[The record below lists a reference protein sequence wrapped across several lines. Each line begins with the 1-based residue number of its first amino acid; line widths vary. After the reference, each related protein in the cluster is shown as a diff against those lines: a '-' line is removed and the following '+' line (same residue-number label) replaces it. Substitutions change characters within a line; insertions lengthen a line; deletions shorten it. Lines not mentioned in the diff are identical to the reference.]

1 MKGIG
6 ILFLVFQG
14 IICFGQNYIFQN
26 QHYFKPYLI
35 NPALA
40 GANRSGNA
48 MLVYSKRL
56 IGFENAPNSQ
66 LLSIDYPFPKN
77 QIGLGINGF
86 KDQNGAVSFVGME
99 STFAY
104 HIENVERGSNKPIS
118 GLSFG
123 ISATYNQYR
132 IDRLGLLAGNVDNNL
147 FTDDTKFF
155 NAYPNA
161 NVGFHFHSHGF
172 HLGIS
177 AYNIIPQV
185 NDLFRDEN
193 DVRNAFLTFISSGVK
208 LKVSENIEI
217 TPSVLLRTQQSA
229 DYQLDMMVDV
239 TFNLPGGAYFS
250 VAPVYRNYEYA
261 VFSKSRSVGMNAMVS
276 KYPFTAGY
284 QFDIGLSRVQSIPNM
299 GHLLI
304 VAYALSE
311 KPKLKKKQEKNKAA
325 TKTTQASPSKQKKNE

>member
-1 MKGIG
+1 MRNLTL
-6 ILFLVFQG
+6 LFVFHG
-14 IICFGQNYIFQN
+14 MICFGQNYIFQN

-56 IGFENAPNSQ
+56 IGFENSPNSQ

-77 QIGLGINGF
+77 QIGLGLNGF
-86 KDQNGAVSFVGME
+86 KDQNGAVSFIGLE

-104 HIENVERGSNKPIS
+104 HIENVGRGAKKPVTGI
-118 GLSFG
+118 SFG

-132 IDRLGLLAGNVDNNL
+132 VERLGLLAGNVDNNL
-147 FTDDTKFF
+147 FNDETKFF
-155 NAYPNA
+155 NTYPNA

-185 NDLFRDEN
+185 NELFMDEN
-193 DVRNAFLTFISSGVK
+193 DVRNAFLTYISSGVK

-217 TPSVLLRTQQSA
+217 TPGVLLRTQQSA
-229 DYQLDMMVDV
+229 DYQLDMMVDLK
-239 TFNLPGGAYFS
+239 FSLPVGAYFS
-250 VAPVYRNYEYA
+250 VAPVYRKYEYS
-261 VFSKSRSVGMNAMVS
+261 VFSKSRSAGMNAMIS

-284 QFDIGLSRVQSIPNM
+284 QFDIGLSTVNSFPNM

-304 VAYALSE
+304 VAYSLSG
-311 KPKLKKKQEKNKAA
+311 KPKLSKNKEKNKAA
-325 TKTTQASPSKQKKNE
+325 TKNPPNKNTK

>member
-1 MKGIG
+1 MRNLTL
-6 ILFLVFQG
+6 LFVFHG
-14 IICFGQNYIFQN
+14 MICFGQNYIFQN

-56 IGFENAPNSQ
+56 IGFENSPNSQ

-77 QIGLGINGF
+77 QIGLGVNGF
-86 KDQNGAVSFVGME
+86 KDQNGAVSFIGLE

-104 HIENVERGSNKPIS
+104 HIENVGRGAKKPVS
-118 GLSFG
+118 GISFG

-132 IDRLGLLAGNVDNNL
+132 VDRLGLLAGNVDNNL
-147 FTDDTKFF
+147 FNDETKFF
-155 NAYPNA
+155 NTYPNA

-185 NDLFRDEN
+185 NELFIDEN
-193 DVRNAFLTFISSGVK
+193 DVRNAFLTFISSGVELRLNDNMAIK
-208 LKVSENIEI
+208 
-217 TPSVLLRTQQSA
+217 PSVLYRTQQSA
-229 DYQLDMMVDV
+229 DYQLDLMVDFV
-239 TFNLPGGAYFS
+239 FKLPGGASFS
-250 VAPVYRNYEYA
+250 VAPVYRNYEYSL
-261 VFSKSRSVGMNAMVS
+261 FSKSKSVGMNAMTS

-284 QFDIGLSRVQSIPNM
+284 QFDIGLSSVNSFPNM

-304 VAYALSE
+304 VAYSLSG
-311 KPKLKKKQEKNKAA
+311 KPKLSKNQEKNKAT
-325 TKTTQASPSKQKKNE
+325 TKSPPTNNTK

>member
-1 MKGIG
+1 MMRN
-6 ILFLVFQG
+6 LTFFFVFQG

-40 GANRSGNA
+40 GAYRTGNA
-48 MLVYSKRL
+48 MLVYCKRL
-56 IGFENAPNSQ
+56 TGFDNSPNSQ

-77 QIGLGINGF
+77 QIGLGVNGF
-86 KDQNGAVSFVGME
+86 KDQNGAVSFVGLE

-104 HIENVERGSNKPIS
+104 HIENVGRGSNKPIS

-132 IDRLGLLAGNVDNNL
+132 IDRLGLMAGNVDNNL
-147 FTDDTKFF
+147 FNDETKFF

-172 HLGIS
+172 HLGVS

-185 NDLFRDEN
+185 NDLFMDEN
-193 DVRNAFLTFISSGVK
+193 DVRNAFLTYISSGVK

-217 TPSVLLRTQQSA
+217 TPGVLLRTQQSA

-239 TFNLPGGAYFS
+239 KLKLTGGAYFS
-250 VAPVYRNYEYA
+250 VAPVYRNYEYS

-276 KYPFTAGY
+276 KFPITAGY
-284 QFDIGLSRVQSIPNM
+284 QFDIGLSTVQGIPNM

-304 VAYALSE
+304 IAYDLSE
-311 KPKLKKKQEKNKAA
+311 KPKLKKK
-325 TKTTQASPSKQKKNE
+325 

>member
-1 MKGIG
+1 MKKIWT
-6 ILFLVFQG
+6 LFLVFNG
-14 IICFGQNYIFQN
+14 IICFGQNYLFQN

-56 IGFENAPNSQ
+56 IGFENSPNSQ
-66 LLSIDYPFPKN
+66 LLSIDYPITKN
-77 QIGLGINGF
+77 QIGLGVNGF
-86 KDQNGAVSFVGME
+86 KDQNGAVSFVGLE

-104 HIENVERGSNKPIS
+104 HIENVGRGSKKPLT

-132 IDRLGLLAGNVDNNL
+132 IDRFGLLSGNVDNDL
-147 FTDDTKFF
+147 FNDDNKFF

-161 NVGFHFHSHGF
+161 NVGFHFHSYGF

-185 NDLFRDEN
+185 NDLFVNEN

-217 TPSVLLRTQQSA
+217 TPSVLLRTQQNA
-229 DYQLDMMVDV
+229 DFQLDMMVDIK
-239 TFNLPGGAYFS
+239 FNLPVGAYFS
-250 VAPVYRNYEYA
+250 VAPVYRNYEYW
-261 VFSKSRSVGMNAMVS
+261 VFSKSKSAGMNAMIS

-284 QFDIGLSRVQSIPNM
+284 QFDIALTAVNSLPNM

-304 VAYALSE
+304 VAYDLSG
-311 KPKLKKKQEKNKAA
+311 KPKMNKKQEKE
-325 TKTTQASPSKQKKNE
+325 TKKGPPTTHSKKKKND

>member
-6 ILFLVFQG
+6 ILFLVFNV

-40 GANRSGNA
+40 GAYRSGNA

-56 IGFENAPNSQ
+56 TGFDNSPNSQ

-77 QIGLGINGF
+77 QIGLGVNGF
-86 KDQNGAVSFVGME
+86 KDQNGAVSFVGLE

-104 HIENVERGSNKPIS
+104 HIENVGRGSNKPIS

-147 FTDDTKFF
+147 FNDETKFF

-161 NVGFHFHSHGF
+161 NVGFHFYSHGF

-185 NDLFRDEN
+185 NDLFMDEN
-193 DVRNAFLTFISSGVK
+193 DIRNAFLTYISSGVK

-217 TPSVLLRTQQSA
+217 TPGVLLRTQQSA
-229 DYQLDMMVDV
+229 DYQIDMMVDIKLKL
-239 TFNLPGGAYFS
+239 TGGAYFS
-250 VAPVYRNYEYA
+250 VAPVYRNYEYS
-261 VFSKSRSVGMNAMVS
+261 VFSKSRSVGLNAMVS
-276 KYPFTAGY
+276 KFPITAGY
-284 QFDIGLSRVQSIPNM
+284 QFDIGLSTVQGIPNM

-304 VAYALSE
+304 VAYDLSE
-311 KPKLKKKQEKNKAA
+311 KPKLKKK
-325 TKTTQASPSKQKKNE
+325 

>member
-86 KDQNGAVSFVGME
+86 KDQNGAVSFVGLE

-104 HIENVERGSNKPIS
+104 HLQSEGRGAKKPLT

-185 NDLFRDEN
+185 NDLFMNEN

-208 LKVSENIEI
+208 LNPMGLIPTNRREFFTYAGSLTTPPCSEGINFYIFKQPI
-217 TPSVLLRTQQSA
+217 TISA
-229 DYQLDMMVDV
+229 DQLAALKAIYSGNNRTPQDLNGRVI
-239 TFNLPGGAYFS
+239 S
-250 VAPVYRNYEYA
+250 
-261 VFSKSRSVGMNAMVS
+261 SKR
-276 KYPFTAGY
+276 
-284 QFDIGLSRVQSIPNM
+284 
-299 GHLLI
+299 
-304 VAYALSE
+304 
-311 KPKLKKKQEKNKAA
+311 
-325 TKTTQASPSKQKKNE
+325 

>member
-1 MKGIG
+1 M
-6 ILFLVFQG
+6 
-14 IICFGQNYIFQN
+14 
-26 QHYFKPYLI
+26 
-35 NPALA
+35 
-40 GANRSGNA
+40 
-48 MLVYSKRL
+48 
-56 IGFENAPNSQ
+56 
-66 LLSIDYPFPKN
+66 
-77 QIGLGINGF
+77 
-86 KDQNGAVSFVGME
+86 
-99 STFAY
+99 T
-104 HIENVERGSNKPIS
+104 

-147 FTDDTKFF
+147 FNDDTKFF

-177 AYNIIPQV
+177 AYNIIPKV
-185 NDLFRDEN
+185 NDLFMDEN
-193 DVRNAFLTFISSGVK
+193 DVRNAFLTYISSGVK

-217 TPSVLLRTQQSA
+217 TPGVLLRTQQSA

-239 TFNLPGGAYFS
+239 KFNLPGGSYFS
-250 VAPVYRNYEYA
+250 VAPVYRNYEYS
-261 VFSKSRSVGMNAMVS
+261 VFSKSRSVGINAMVS

-284 QFDIGLSRVQSIPNM
+284 QFDIGLSTVNSFPNM

-311 KPKLKKKQEKNKAA
+311 KPKKKKK
-325 TKTTQASPSKQKKNE
+325 

>member
-1 MKGIG
+1 
-6 ILFLVFQG
+6 
-14 IICFGQNYIFQN
+14 
-26 QHYFKPYLI
+26 
-35 NPALA
+35 
-40 GANRSGNA
+40 
-48 MLVYSKRL
+48 
-56 IGFENAPNSQ
+56 
-66 LLSIDYPFPKN
+66 
-77 QIGLGINGF
+77 
-86 KDQNGAVSFVGME
+86 VG
-99 STFAY
+99 
-104 HIENVERGSNKPIS
+104 RGSKKPLT

-132 IDRLGLLAGNVDNNL
+132 IDRLGLLSGNVDNDL
-147 FTDDTKFF
+147 FNDDNKFF

-161 NVGFHFHSHGF
+161 NVGFHFHSYGF

-185 NDLFRDEN
+185 NDLFVNEN

-250 VAPVYRNYEYA
+250 VAPVYRNYEYS

-284 QFDIGLSRVQSIPNM
+284 QFDIGLSTIYSLPNT

-304 VAYALSE
+304 MAYALSE
-311 KPKLKKKQEKNKAA
+311 KPKLKKKQEKE
-325 TKTTQASPSKQKKNE
+325 TKKGPSTTHSKKKKND

>member
-1 MKGIG
+1 MRNLTLI
-6 ILFLVFQG
+6 FVFHG
-14 IICFGQNYIFQN
+14 MICFGQNYIVQN
-26 QHYFKPYLI
+26 QHDFKPYLI

-40 GANRSGNA
+40 GAYRSGNA

-56 IGFENAPNSQ
+56 TGFDNSPNSQ

-77 QIGLGINGF
+77 QIGLGVNGF
-86 KDQNGAVSFVGME
+86 KDQNGAVSFVGLE

-104 HIENVERGSNKPIS
+104 HIENVGRGSNIPIS

-147 FTDDTKFF
+147 FNDETKFF

-185 NDLFRDEN
+185 NDLFMDEN
-193 DVRNAFLTFISSGVK
+193 DVRNAFLTYISSGVK
-208 LKVSENIEI
+208 IKVSENIEI
-217 TPSVLLRTQQSA
+217 TPGVLLRTQQSA
-229 DYQLDMMVDV
+229 DYQLDMMVDIKLKL
-239 TFNLPGGAYFS
+239 TGGAYFS
-250 VAPVYRNYEYA
+250 VAPVYRNYEYS

-284 QFDIGLSRVQSIPNM
+284 QFDIGLSTVQGIPNM

-304 VAYALSE
+304 VAYDLSE
-311 KPKLKKKQEKNKAA
+311 KPKLKKK
-325 TKTTQASPSKQKKNE
+325 

>member
-6 ILFLVFQG
+6 ILFLVFNG

-56 IGFENAPNSQ
+56 IGFENSPNSQ

-77 QIGLGINGF
+77 QIGLGVNGF
-86 KDQNGAVSFVGME
+86 KDQNGAVSFVGLE

-104 HIENVERGSNKPIS
+104 HIEKVGRGANKPIS

-147 FTDDTKFF
+147 FNDDTKFF

-161 NVGFHFHSHGF
+161 NIGFHFHSHGF

-185 NDLFRDEN
+185 NDLFTDEN

-229 DYQLDMMVDV
+229 DYH
-239 TFNLPGGAYFS
+239 G
-250 VAPVYRNYEYA
+250 
-261 VFSKSRSVGMNAMVS
+261 
-276 KYPFTAGY
+276 
-284 QFDIGLSRVQSIPNM
+284 I
-299 GHLLI
+299 
-304 VAYALSE
+304 
-311 KPKLKKKQEKNKAA
+311 
-325 TKTTQASPSKQKKNE
+325 

>member
-6 ILFLVFQG
+6 ILFFVFNG

-26 QHYFKPYLI
+26 QHYYKPYLI

-40 GANRSGNA
+40 GAYRSGNA

-56 IGFENAPNSQ
+56 TGFDNSPNSQ

-86 KDQNGAVSFVGME
+86 KDQNGAVSFVGLE

-104 HIENVERGSNKPIS
+104 HIENVGRGSNKPIS

-147 FTDDTKFF
+147 FNDETKFF

-185 NDLFRDEN
+185 NDL
-193 DVRNAFLTFISSGVK
+193 IYG
-208 LKVSENIEI
+208 
-217 TPSVLLRTQQSA
+217 
-229 DYQLDMMVDV
+229 
-239 TFNLPGGAYFS
+239 
-250 VAPVYRNYEYA
+250 
-261 VFSKSRSVGMNAMVS
+261 
-276 KYPFTAGY
+276 
-284 QFDIGLSRVQSIPNM
+284 
-299 GHLLI
+299 
-304 VAYALSE
+304 
-311 KPKLKKKQEKNKAA
+311 
-325 TKTTQASPSKQKKNE
+325 

>member
-6 ILFLVFQG
+6 ILFIVFQG

-40 GANRSGNA
+40 GAYRSGNA

-56 IGFENAPNSQ
+56 TGFDNSPNSQ

-86 KDQNGAVSFVGME
+86 KDQNGAVSFVGLE

-104 HIENVERGSNKPIS
+104 HIENVGRGSNKPIS

-147 FTDDTKFF
+147 FNDETKFF

-185 NDLFRDEN
+185 NDLFMDEN
-193 DVRNAFLTFISSGVK
+193 DVRNAFLTYISSGVK

-217 TPSVLLRTQQSA
+217 TPGVLLRTQQNA
-229 DYQLDMMVDV
+229 DYQLDMMVDIKLKL
-239 TFNLPGGAYFS
+239 TGGAYFS
-250 VAPVYRNYEYA
+250 IAPVYRNYEYS

-276 KYPFTAGY
+276 KYPITAGY
-284 QFDIGLSRVQSIPNM
+284 LFDIGLSTVQGIPNM

-304 VAYALSE
+304 VAYDLSE
-311 KPKLKKKQEKNKAA
+311 KPKLKKND
-325 TKTTQASPSKQKKNE
+325 

>member
-1 MKGIG
+1 MMRNLTF
-6 ILFLVFQG
+6 LFVFHG
-14 IICFGQNYIFQN
+14 VVCFGQNYIFQN

-40 GANRSGNA
+40 GAYRSGNA

-56 IGFENAPNSQ
+56 TGFDNSPNSQ

-86 KDQNGAVSFVGME
+86 KDQNGAVSFVGLE

-104 HIENVERGSNKPIS
+104 HIENVGRGSNIPIS

-147 FTDDTKFF
+147 FNDETKFF

-185 NDLFRDEN
+185 NDLFMDEN
-193 DVRNAFLTFISSGVK
+193 DVRNAFLTYISSGVK

-217 TPSVLLRTQQSA
+217 TPGVLLRTQQNA
-229 DYQLDMMVDV
+229 DYQLDMMVDIKLKL
-239 TFNLPGGAYFS
+239 TGGAYFS
-250 VAPVYRNYEYA
+250 IAPVYRNYEYS

-284 QFDIGLSRVQSIPNM
+284 QFDIGLSTVQGIPNM

-304 VAYALSE
+304 VAYDLSE
-311 KPKLKKKQEKNKAA
+311 KPKLKKK
-325 TKTTQASPSKQKKNE
+325 

>member
-1 MKGIG
+1 MKGIWT
-6 ILFLVFQG
+6 IFFVFQG
-14 IICFGQNYIFQN
+14 ILCFGQNYIFQN

-40 GANRSGNA
+40 GAYRSGNA

-56 IGFENAPNSQ
+56 TGFDNSPNSQ

-86 KDQNGAVSFVGME
+86 KDQNGAVSFVGLE

-104 HIENVERGSNKPIS
+104 HIENVGRGANKPIS

-147 FTDDTKFF
+147 FNDETKFF

-185 NDLFRDEN
+185 NDLFMDEN
-193 DVRNAFLTFISSGVK
+193 DVRNAFLTYISSGVK
-208 LKVSENIEI
+208 LKVSDNIEI
-217 TPSVLLRTQQSA
+217 TPGVLLRTQQSA
-229 DYQLDMMVDV
+229 DYQIDMMVDIKLKL
-239 TFNLPGGAYFS
+239 TGGAYFS
-250 VAPVYRNYEYA
+250 VAPVYRNYEYS

-284 QFDIGLSRVQSIPNM
+284 QFDIGLSTVQGIPNM

-304 VAYALSE
+304 IAYDLSE
-311 KPKLKKKQEKNKAA
+311 KPKLKKND
-325 TKTTQASPSKQKKNE
+325 

>member
-1 MKGIG
+1 MRGIG

-40 GANRSGNA
+40 GAYRSGNA

-56 IGFENAPNSQ
+56 TGFDNSPNSQ

-77 QIGLGINGF
+77 QIGLGFNGF
-86 KDQNGAVSFVGME
+86 KDQNGAVSFVGLE

-104 HIENVERGSNKPIS
+104 HIENVGRGSNIPIS

-147 FTDDTKFF
+147 FNDETKFF

-185 NDLFRDEN
+185 NDLFMDEN
-193 DVRNAFLTFISSGVK
+193 DVRNAFLTYISSGVK

-217 TPSVLLRTQQSA
+217 TPGVLLRTQQSA
-229 DYQLDMMVDV
+229 DYQLDMMVDIKLKL
-239 TFNLPGGAYFS
+239 TGGAYFS
-250 VAPVYRNYEYA
+250 VAPVYRNYEYS

-284 QFDIGLSRVQSIPNM
+284 QFDIGLSTVQGIPNM

-304 VAYALSE
+304 VAYSLSG
-311 KPKLKKKQEKNKAA
+311 KPKMNKKQERD
-325 TKTTQASPSKQKKNE
+325 

>member
-1 MKGIG
+1 MKVIG
-6 ILFLVFQG
+6 ILFLVFNG

-40 GANRSGNA
+40 GAKRSGNI
-48 MLVYSKRL
+48 MLMYSKRL
-56 IGFENAPNSQ
+56 TGFENSPNSQ

-77 QIGLGINGF
+77 QIGVGVNGF
-86 KDQNGAVSFVGME
+86 KDQNAAVSFIGLE
-99 STFAY
+99 SSFAY
-104 HIENVERGSNKPIS
+104 HIEKVGKGPYKPVT

-132 IDRLGLLAGNVDNNL
+132 IDRLGLMAGNVDNNL
-147 FTDDTKFF
+147 FNDETKFF

-185 NDLFRDEN
+185 NDLFVNEN
-193 DVRNAFLTFISSGVK
+193 DIRNAFLTYISSGLK
-208 LKVSENIEI
+208 FKVSENMEI
-217 TPSVLLRTQQSA
+217 TPGILLRTQQSA
-229 DYQLDMMVDV
+229 DFQLDMMVDFK
-239 TFNLPGGAYFS
+239 FNLPSGAYFS
-250 VAPVYRNYEYA
+250 VAPVYRNYEYW
-261 VFSKSRSVGMNAMVS
+261 VFSKSKSAGINAMIS

-284 QFDIGLSRVQSIPNM
+284 QFDIGLFTVQGIPNM

-304 VAYALSE
+304 VAYDLSG
-311 KPKLKKKQEKNKAA
+311 KPKM
-325 TKTTQASPSKQKKNE
+325 KKND

>member
-6 ILFLVFQG
+6 ILFIVFQG

-40 GANRSGNA
+40 GAYRSGNA

-56 IGFENAPNSQ
+56 TGFDNSPNSQ

-86 KDQNGAVSFVGME
+86 KDQNGAVSFVGLE

-104 HIENVERGSNKPIS
+104 HIENVGRGSNKPIS

-147 FTDDTKFF
+147 FNDETKFF

-177 AYNIIPQV
+177 AYNIIPRV
-185 NDLFRDEN
+185 NDLFMDEN
-193 DVRNAFLTFISSGVK
+193 DVRNAFLTYISSGVK

-217 TPSVLLRTQQSA
+217 TPGVLLRTQQSA
-229 DYQLDMMVDV
+229 DFQIDMMVDIKLKL
-239 TFNLPGGAYFS
+239 TGGAYFS
-250 VAPVYRNYEYA
+250 VAPVYRNYEYS

-276 KYPFTAGY
+276 KYPITAGY
-284 QFDIGLSRVQSIPNM
+284 QFDIGLSTVQGIPNM

-304 VAYALSE
+304 VAYDLSE
-311 KPKLKKKQEKNKAA
+311 KPKLKKK
-325 TKTTQASPSKQKKNE
+325 

>member
-1 MKGIG
+1 MKGIWTV
-6 ILFLVFQG
+6 FFVFQG

-40 GANRSGNA
+40 GAYRSGNA

-56 IGFENAPNSQ
+56 TGFDNSPNSQ

-86 KDQNGAVSFVGME
+86 KDQNGAVSFVGLE

-104 HIENVERGSNKPIS
+104 HIENVGRGANKPIS

-147 FTDDTKFF
+147 FNDETKFF

-161 NVGFHFHSHGF
+161 NVGFHFYSHGF

-185 NDLFRDEN
+185 NDLFMDEN
-193 DVRNAFLTFISSGVK
+193 DIRNAFLTYISSGVK

-217 TPSVLLRTQQSA
+217 TPGVLLRTQQSA
-229 DYQLDMMVDV
+229 DFQIDMMVDIKLKL
-239 TFNLPGGAYFS
+239 TGGAYFS
-250 VAPVYRNYEYA
+250 VAPVYRNYEYS

-276 KYPFTAGY
+276 KFPITAGY
-284 QFDIGLSRVQSIPNM
+284 QFDIGLSTVQGIPNM

-304 VAYALSE
+304 VAYSLSG
-311 KPKLKKKQEKNKAA
+311 KPKMNKKQERD
-325 TKTTQASPSKQKKNE
+325 

>member
-1 MKGIG
+1 MRNLTFI
-6 ILFLVFQG
+6 FVFHG
-14 IICFGQNYIFQN
+14 MICFGQNYIFQN

-56 IGFENAPNSQ
+56 IGFENSPNSQ

-77 QIGLGINGF
+77 QIGLGVNGF
-86 KDQNGAVSFVGME
+86 KDQNGAVSFVGLE

-104 HIENVERGSNKPIS
+104 HIENVGRGSNKPIS

-147 FTDDTKFF
+147 FNDETKFF
-155 NAYPNA
+155 NTYPNA
-161 NVGFHFHSHGF
+161 NVGFLFHSHGF

-185 NDLFRDEN
+185 NELFMDEN
-193 DVRNAFLTFISSGVK
+193 DVRNAFLTYISSGVK

-217 TPSVLLRTQQSA
+217 TPGVLLRTQQSA
-229 DYQLDMMVDV
+229 DYQLDMMID
-239 TFNLPGGAYFS
+239 FKFSLSGGAYFS
-250 VAPVYRNYEYA
+250 VAPVYRNYEYS
-261 VFSKSRSVGMNAMVS
+261 VFSKSRSAGMNAMIS

-284 QFDIGLSRVQSIPNM
+284 QFDIGLSTVQGIPNM

-304 VAYALSE
+304 VAYSLSG
-311 KPKLKKKQEKNKAA
+311 KLKLSKNQEKNKAE
-325 TKTTQASPSKQKKNE
+325 TKNPPTNNTK

>member
-1 MKGIG
+1 MKGMWIVFFVFHG
-6 ILFLVFQG
+6 IL
-14 IICFGQNYIFQN
+14 CFGQNYIFQN

-56 IGFENAPNSQ
+56 IGFENSPNSQ
-66 LLSIDYPFPKN
+66 LLSIDYPLTKN
-77 QIGLGINGF
+77 QIGLGVNGF
-86 KDQNGAVSFVGME
+86 KDQNGAVSFVGLE

-104 HIENVERGSNKPIS
+104 HIEKVGRGANKPIS

-147 FTDDTKFF
+147 FNDETKFF

-161 NVGFHFHSHGF
+161 NIGFHFHSHGF

-177 AYNIIPQV
+177 AYNIIPKV
-185 NDLFRDEN
+185 NDLFMDEN
-193 DVRNAFLTFISSGVK
+193 DVRNAFLTYISSCVK

-217 TPSVLLRTQQSA
+217 TPGVLLRTQQSA
-229 DYQLDMMVDV
+229 DYQLDIMVDV
-239 TFNLPGGAYFS
+239 KFNLSGGSYFS
-250 VAPVYRNYEYA
+250 VAPVYRNYEYS
-261 VFSKSRSVGMNAMVS
+261 VFSKSRSVGMNAMIS
-276 KYPFTAGY
+276 KYPFLAGY
-284 QFDIGLSRVQSIPNM
+284 QFDIGLSSVNSLPNM
-299 GHLLI
+299 GHLI
-304 VAYALSE
+304 IIAYALSE
-311 KPKLKKKQEKNKAA
+311 KPKKKKK
-325 TKTTQASPSKQKKNE
+325 

>member
-1 MKGIG
+1 MKGIWTV
-6 ILFLVFQG
+6 FFVFQG

-40 GANRSGNA
+40 GAYRSGNA

-56 IGFENAPNSQ
+56 TGFDNSPNSQ

-86 KDQNGAVSFVGME
+86 KDQNGAVSFVGLE

-104 HIENVERGSNKPIS
+104 HIENVGRGSNKPIS

-147 FTDDTKFF
+147 FNDETKFF

-177 AYNIIPQV
+177 AYNIIPRV
-185 NDLFRDEN
+185 NDLFMDEN
-193 DVRNAFLTFISSGVK
+193 DVRNAFLTYISSGVK

-217 TPSVLLRTQQSA
+217 TPGVLLRTQQSA
-229 DYQLDMMVDV
+229 DFQIDMMVDIKLKL
-239 TFNLPGGAYFS
+239 TGGAYFS
-250 VAPVYRNYEYA
+250 VAPVYRNYEYS
-261 VFSKSRSVGMNAMVS
+261 VFSKSRSVGLNAMVS
-276 KYPFTAGY
+276 KFPITAGY
-284 QFDIGLSRVQSIPNM
+284 QFDIGLSTVQGIPNM

-304 VAYALSE
+304 VAYSLSG
-311 KPKLKKKQEKNKAA
+311 KPKMNKKQERD
-325 TKTTQASPSKQKKNE
+325 

>member
-6 ILFLVFQG
+6 ILFFVFQG

-56 IGFENAPNSQ
+56 TGFDNSPNSQ

-77 QIGLGINGF
+77 QIGLGVNGF
-86 KDQNGAVSFVGME
+86 KDQNGAVSFVGLE

-104 HIENVERGSNKPIS
+104 HIENVGRGSNKPIS

-147 FTDDTKFF
+147 FNDDTKFF

-177 AYNIIPQV
+177 AYNIIPKV
-185 NDLFRDEN
+185 NDLFMDEN
-193 DVRNAFLTFISSGVK
+193 DVRNAFLTYISSGVK

-217 TPSVLLRTQQSA
+217 TPGVLLRTQQSA
-229 DYQLDMMVDV
+229 DYQLDMMVDIKLKL
-239 TFNLPGGAYFS
+239 TGGSYFS
-250 VAPVYRNYEYA
+250 VAPVYRNYEYS

-284 QFDIGLSRVQSIPNM
+284 QFDIGLSTVQGIPNM

-304 VAYALSE
+304 VAYDLSE
-311 KPKLKKKQEKNKAA
+311 KPKLKKK
-325 TKTTQASPSKQKKNE
+325 

>member
-6 ILFLVFQG
+6 ILFIVFQG

-40 GANRSGNA
+40 GAYRSGNA

-56 IGFENAPNSQ
+56 TGFDNSPNSQ

-77 QIGLGINGF
+77 QIGLGVNGF
-86 KDQNGAVSFVGME
+86 KDQNGAVSFVGLE

-104 HIENVERGSNKPIS
+104 HIENVGRGSNKPIS

-147 FTDDTKFF
+147 FNDETKFF

-161 NVGFHFHSHGF
+161 NVGFHFYSHGF

-185 NDLFRDEN
+185 NDLFMDEN
-193 DVRNAFLTFISSGVK
+193 DVRNAFLTYISSGVK

-217 TPSVLLRTQQSA
+217 TPGVLLRTQQNA
-229 DYQLDMMVDV
+229 DYQLDMMVDIKLKL
-239 TFNLPGGAYFS
+239 TGGAYFS
-250 VAPVYRNYEYA
+250 IAPVYRNYEYS

-284 QFDIGLSRVQSIPNM
+284 QFDIGLSTVQGIPNM

-311 KPKLKKKQEKNKAA
+311 KPKKKKK
-325 TKTTQASPSKQKKNE
+325 

>member
-6 ILFLVFQG
+6 ILFIVFQG

-40 GANRSGNA
+40 GAYRSGNA

-56 IGFENAPNSQ
+56 TGFDNSPNSQ

-86 KDQNGAVSFVGME
+86 KDQNGAVSFVGLE

-104 HIENVERGSNKPIS
+104 HIENVGRGSNKPIS

-147 FTDDTKFF
+147 FNDETKFF

-185 NDLFRDEN
+185 NDLFMDEN
-193 DVRNAFLTFISSGVK
+193 DVRNAFLTYISSGVK

-217 TPSVLLRTQQSA
+217 TPGVLLRTQQNA
-229 DYQLDMMVDV
+229 DYQLDMMVDIKLKL
-239 TFNLPGGAYFS
+239 TGGAYFS
-250 VAPVYRNYEYA
+250 IAPVYRNYEYS

-276 KYPFTAGY
+276 KYPITAGY
-284 QFDIGLSRVQSIPNM
+284 QFDIGLSTVQGIPNM

-304 VAYALSE
+304 VAYDLSE
-311 KPKLKKKQEKNKAA
+311 NPKLKKK
-325 TKTTQASPSKQKKNE
+325 

>member
-1 MKGIG
+1 MKGIWTV
-6 ILFLVFQG
+6 FFVFQG

-40 GANRSGNA
+40 GAYRSGNA

-56 IGFENAPNSQ
+56 TGFDNSPNSQ

-86 KDQNGAVSFVGME
+86 KDQNGAVSFVGLE

-104 HIENVERGSNKPIS
+104 HIENVGRGANKPIS

-147 FTDDTKFF
+147 FNDETKFF

-161 NVGFHFHSHGF
+161 NVGFHFYSHGF

-185 NDLFRDEN
+185 NDLFMDEN
-193 DVRNAFLTFISSGVK
+193 DIRNAFLTYISSGVK

-217 TPSVLLRTQQSA
+217 TPGVLLRTQQSA
-229 DYQLDMMVDV
+229 DFQIDMMVDIKLKL
-239 TFNLPGGAYFS
+239 TGGAYFS
-250 VAPVYRNYEYA
+250 VAPVYRNYEYS
-261 VFSKSRSVGMNAMVS
+261 VFSKSRSVGLNAMVS
-276 KYPFTAGY
+276 KFPITAGY
-284 QFDIGLSRVQSIPNM
+284 QFDIGLSTVQGIPNM

-304 VAYALSE
+304 VAYSLSG
-311 KPKLKKKQEKNKAA
+311 KPKMNKKQERD
-325 TKTTQASPSKQKKNE
+325 